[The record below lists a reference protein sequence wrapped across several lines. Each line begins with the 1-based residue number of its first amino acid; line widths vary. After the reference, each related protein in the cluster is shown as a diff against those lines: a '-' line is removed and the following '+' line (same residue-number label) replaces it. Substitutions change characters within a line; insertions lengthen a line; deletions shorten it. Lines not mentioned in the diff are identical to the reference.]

1 VKITRRKLAGIL
13 AAAPALASASQ
24 TTADQPDLLKIA
36 RDRMKSNSDALA
48 KEPIPMSTE
57 PAVTFRAE

>member
-1 VKITRRKLAGIL
+1 MKITRRKLAEIL
-13 AAAPALASASQ
+13 AAAPALASAQ
-24 TTADQPDLLKIA
+24 TAGDQPDLLKIA